1 MATNQVT
8 DVTADQIKNHGLFDL
23 QAEGKDYLTTG
34 VADPFVTGLVVFV
47 VGTGLNG
54 IGNMISYLKKTKT
67 GKKALSD
74 TFKESGKM
82 GIATVIGIT
91 AGNTIAATG
100 MVFMAP
106 SVLPISAGV
115 AATYLVKRFWD
126 NTTSVKNMPLDPD
139 PELGKSP
146 WSKASFRLDKKVLKI
161 LQGGQSGQYSA

>member
-1 MATNQVT
+1 MAAKQVT
-8 DVTADQIKNHGLFDL
+8 DVAAGQIKNHGLFDL
-23 QAEGKDYLTTG
+23 QAEGKDYITTG

-54 IGNMISYLKKTKT
+54 IANVMSYLKKTKT

-115 AATYLVKRFWD
+115 AATYLVRRFWD
-126 NTTSVKNMPLDPD
+126 KTTSVKNNPSDSD
-139 PELGKSP
+139 PELEKSP
-146 WSKASFRLDKKVLKI
+146 WPTASFRLDRKVLKI
-161 LQGGQSGQYSA
+161 LQGGQSG